1 MQCGFKF
8 YSVLDCLVKNGEIY
22 VRSDFSNVYETE
34 NHFSKNEFIHLL
46 FSYDW
51 VYNGDESN
59 IPQFFFKACWCS
71 KHPKNVCRNHL
82 QLKSDLR
89 VYLDALFGLWRI
101 HSPFAVWHNKLVV
114 TSGRTLCS
122 GSLTPSGDRHCA
134 WFAHTGSAGDRM
146 SLVIQTILWNADFY
160 TEVNVSF
167 LLWEYAGYWS
177 EVVRK
182 LFSFYFCW

>member
-82 QLKSDLR
+82 QLKSDLH

-114 TSGRTLCS
+114 TGVAEGCAAVPWHLVETVTVPGLHTLAVLGIEWVWWYKPFS
-122 GSLTPSGDRHCA
+122 EMRISTP
-134 WFAHTGSAGDRM
+134 
-146 SLVIQTILWNADFY
+146 
-160 TEVNVSF
+160 
-167 LLWEYAGYWS
+167 
-177 EVVRK
+177 K
-182 LFSFYFCW
+182 